1 MLIDFFFLL
10 DPIGC
15 WSFLLNFQFS
25 HYILQFQNFCLVL
38 FNIYF
43 ILFYIFA
50 DFLIFFLYCFLVL
63 LNCLSMF
70 SCRSLSIFRM
80 MILNS
85 LQAVA
90 GSPFLSEFSPWRFLY
105 SFSRVTSL
113 WFFPISVTLARCLW
127 IWRSSMGWAWYGR
140 SFTCRWVVLER
151 AVSLVLQGSEHRDVW
166 WHRIWGRTMSLGSG
180 LWGPCHWELCDP

>member
-1 MLIDFFFLL
+1 
-10 DPIGC
+10 
-15 WSFLLNFQFS
+15 
-25 HYILQFQNFCLVL
+25 
-38 FNIYF
+38 
-43 ILFYIFA
+43 
-50 DFLIFFLYCFLVL
+50 
-63 LNCLSMF
+63 MF

-90 GSPFLSEFSPWRFLY
+90 GSPFLSEFSPRRFLH

-127 IWRSSMGWAWYGR
+127 IWRSSMGWAWCGR

-151 AVSLVLQGSEHRDVW
+151 AVSLVLQGPEHRMCGGTGSEGAQCLLAQASEVHVTENSVILSETCGLVCSGYKDNGGPQYCHYIQQLLTRQQW
-166 WHRIWGRTMSLGSG
+166 WLEPVVGTYLVAGACCRSLCSGRSWLQT
-180 LWGPCHWELCDP
+180 HT